1 MTETSPGPAAPGIA
15 PPPHAAA
22 APARTAAVAGPLLD
36 ITDLR
41 VEIPTDGGQRVVR
54 PINGVT
60 FTLDR
65 GQVVAI
71 VGESGSGKSMTA
83 LAIMRLL
90 PGAAKVTGGDIRFGG
105 ESLLAKSDA
114 DIRAIRGRRI
124 SMILQDPMIS
134 LDPLFTVGDQLAEAL
149 RIHNVARTRNEMQA
163 RMVALLSAVGI
174 PLPEVRLRQYPH
186 EMSGG
191 MLQRIVGAI
200 AISCDP
206 ELLIA
211 DEPTTSLDMTVQ
223 AQFLDLLENL
233 QEEKNLALILVTH
246 DFGVAAR
253 LADHVLVMYAGR
265 VMERAPVLEIFDNP
279 RHPYT
284 QALLGAM
291 PHAGEAGGRL
301 RSIEGTPPDAANL
314 PPGCPF
320 APRCPAVRDRCR
332 TEDPPDMPIAAGHV
346 ARCWYADVM

>member
-1 MTETSPGPAAPGIA
+1 MSA
-15 PPPHAAA
+15 PPSTA
-22 APARTAAVAGPLLD
+22 APAMTKPMAAEPPAGRGTPLLQVD
-36 ITDLR
+36 GLR
-41 VEIPTDGGQRVVR
+41 VHIPTQGGTRIVK
-54 PINGVT
+54 PIEGVS

-65 GQVVAI
+65 GEVVGI

-90 PGAAKVTGGDIRFGG
+90 PPGARYVGGDIRLDGD
-105 ESLLAKSDA
+105 SLLSRSDA
-114 DIRAIRGRRI
+114 EIRAIRGRRI
-124 SMILQDPMIS
+124 SMILQDPMVS

-149 RIHNVARTRNEMQA
+149 RIHGVVRTRAEMRT
-163 RMVALLSAVGI
+163 RMVELLRAVGI
-174 PLPEVRLRQYPH
+174 PSPEQRLRQYPH

-211 DEPTTSLDMTVQ
+211 DEPTTALDMTVQ
-223 AQFLDLLENL
+223 AQFLELLESL
-233 QEEKNLALILVTH
+233 QERQNLALLIITH

-253 LADHVLVMYAGR
+253 LADKVLVMYAGR
-265 VMERAPVLEIFDNP
+265 VVERAPVAEIFDNP

-284 QALLGAM
+284 QALLGAR
-291 PHAGEAGGRL
+291 PRAGSTGGKL
-301 RSIEGTPPDAANL
+301 QSIEGTPPDAANL

-320 APRCPAVRDRCR
+320 APRCPAAQPRCHA
-332 TEDPPDMPIAAGHV
+332 EDPPDVVINARHV
-346 ARCWYADVM
+346 ARCWYAETL